1 MVGGKYIDGQY
12 IMQMKSLN
20 KEPMEHGRSRVFQE
34 HVEALTKDGLIES
47 KVLIISKYFTV
58 FENYRKVSFNI
69 ASEAS
74 YVYDL
79 SRQEFI
85 QNAKKKLIWLVFKN
99 LKLAIK

>member
-20 KEPMEHGRSRVFQE
+20 KEPMEHGRSRVFQK

-47 KVLIISKYFTV
+47 KVLIKTSQWLKIT
-58 FENYRKVSFNI
+58 EKVSFYI

-74 YVYDL
+74 YVYI
-79 SRQEFI
+79 SVEKSSTKMPKNGQFGEF
-85 QNAKKKLIWLVFKN
+85 
-99 LKLAIK
+99 LKT

>member
-20 KEPMEHGRSRVFQE
+20 KEPMEHGRSRVFQK

-47 KVLIISKYFTV
+47 KVLIKTSQWLKIT
-58 FENYRKVSFNI
+58 EKVSFNI

-74 YVYDL
+74 YVYIL
-79 SRQEFI
+79 SGQ
-85 QNAKKKLIWLVFKN
+85 KY
-99 LKLAIK
+99 IKMPKIVSFGDF